1 MKLARAQTRQFTKN
15 HSFKPSA
22 RTMSATIEFVL
33 VMTIT
38 KVQVLRFL
46 SSLQRSVPCNSI
58 NGASSKEGGAGEAS
72 HQSSPLKC
80 IALPLQDILSL
91 SLAVML
97 TQNSQMNPDKEGS
110 CRMVQIPSPH
120 FLCRMCKSH
129 PREVC
134 SESWQKTRH
143 MFMGGRE

>member
-46 SSLQRSVPCNSI
+46 SRSVSCNSI

-97 TQNSQMNPDKEGS
+97 TPTSQNSQMNPDKEGS
-110 CRMVQIPSPH
+110 CRMVQIPSPI
-120 FLCRMCKSH
+120 S
-129 PREVC
+129 
-134 SESWQKTRH
+134 
-143 MFMGGRE
+143 